1 MESKHH
7 MITINHMRTTLTVK
21 PEHAQATYDILAIID
36 KTKGKRG
43 VKLAR
48 DKGQDKHDSRKRDY
62 PKFYFGCTTAEY
74 VTAYVALN
82 HARLHLAPL
91 KIEPTVNRTPHEL
104 DPSTPEVLEELC
116 EQ

>member
-1 MESKHH
+1 
-7 MITINHMRTTLTVK
+7 MITITHNRATLTVK
-21 PEHAQATYDILAIID
+21 PEHAQATYDLLALID
-36 KTKGKRG
+36 KSKGKRG
-43 VKLAR
+43 AKLAR

-62 PKFYFGCTTAEY
+62 PRFNPSCMLTSDY

-91 KIEPTVNRTPHEL
+91 KIEPAVNRTPTEL
-104 DPSTPEVLEELC
+104 DPSISEVVEEPC

>member
-1 MESKHH
+1 
-7 MITINHMRTTLTVK
+7 MITINHNRATLTVK
-21 PEHAQATYDILAIID
+21 PEHAQATYDLLALID

-43 VKLAR
+43 AKLAQ
-48 DKGQDKHDSRKRDY
+48 DKGIEKHDSRKRAY
-62 PKFYFGCTTAEY
+62 PQFNSFSMLTSDY

-104 DPSTPEVLEELC
+104 DPSTPEVVEEI
-116 EQ
+116 

>member
-1 MESKHH
+1 
-7 MITINHMRTTLTVK
+7 MITITHARATLTVK
-21 PEHAQATYDILAIID
+21 PENAQSTHDLLTLID
-36 KTKGKRG
+36 KSKGRKGR
-43 VKLAR
+43 KLSQ
-48 DKGQDKHDSRKRDY
+48 DKGLAKHDSRKRAFPQYNPACMITSD
-62 PKFYFGCTTAEY
+62 Y

-91 KIEPTVNRTPHEL
+91 KIEPTVNRTPPEL